1 LDDPFTGGRCRAV
14 PSESERTARVD
25 KFDHPSFSRSDVM
38 NKDQVKGRIE
48 EAKGK
53 VKEAVGKATG
63 NETTKAKGRVEQV
76 VGKTRAS
83 YGDAKEQL
91 KKQL

>member
-1 LDDPFTGGRCRAV
+1 MIRSRAV
-14 PSESERTARVD
+14 VVGTVSSENELAARVG
-25 KFDHPSFSRSDVM
+25 KFSHPAFSRSSVM
-38 NKDQVKGRIE
+38 NKDQVKGRVE

-53 VKEAVGKATG
+53 VKEAVGKVTG
-63 NETTKAKGRVEQV
+63 NETTKVKGRVEQV

-91 KKQL
+91 KKQP

>member
-1 LDDPFTGGRCRAV
+1 LSVAL
-14 PSESERTARVD
+14 SENERPAYVD
-25 KFDHPSFSRSDVM
+25 KFGHSSFSRSHVM
-38 NKDQVKGRIE
+38 NKDQVKGRVE

-63 NETTKAKGRVEQV
+63 NETTKVKGRVEQV
-76 VGKTRAS
+76 VGKTRAL

-91 KKQL
+91 KKQP